1 MYTLYIWMKG
11 VRYILE
17 NMPSPVG
24 RRRIL
29 LDTIWGKNEQGNLN
43 EKEEREYKKRKFRL
57 KG

>member
-1 MYTLYIWMKG
+1 MKG

-24 RRRIL
+24 RSRISP
-29 LDTIWGKNEQGNLN
+29 DAVWGKNEQGNLN
-43 EKEEREYKKRKFRL
+43 EKEEREYKKRKFKL